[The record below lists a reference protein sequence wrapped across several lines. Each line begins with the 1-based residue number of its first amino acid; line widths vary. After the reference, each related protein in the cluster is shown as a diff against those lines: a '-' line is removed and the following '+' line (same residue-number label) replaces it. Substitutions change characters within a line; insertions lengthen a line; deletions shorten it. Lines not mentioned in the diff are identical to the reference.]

1 MDHPCR
7 GEHCF
12 ICALRAELQDLMTDY
27 PSRVP
32 WADSPEWY
40 ESEATYFIRQ
50 LKVARAAYTGNWEE
64 VR

>member
-1 MDHPCR
+1 
-7 GEHCF
+7 
-12 ICALRAELQDLMTDY
+12 LMTDY